1 MKVQATSKANFNSIF
16 VKALGI
22 FRIFKNYTN
31 YPIFR
36 QTRGPVK
43 PVYKSPS
50 KFDNEDEP
58 LLRENP
64 RRFVLLPIQY
74 KDIWEMYKK
83 AEGKEIKSYPWK
95 LLSLYE

>member
-1 MKVQATSKANFNSIF
+1 MKVKPHQKLISTAFF

-31 YPIFR
+31 FLIFR

-83 AEGKEIKSYPWK
+83 AEGKEIKPYP
-95 LLSLYE
+95 